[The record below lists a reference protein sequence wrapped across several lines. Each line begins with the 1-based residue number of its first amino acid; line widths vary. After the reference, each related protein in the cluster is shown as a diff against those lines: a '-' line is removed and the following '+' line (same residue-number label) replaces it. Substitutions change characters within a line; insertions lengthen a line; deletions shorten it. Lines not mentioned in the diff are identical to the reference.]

1 MSISRSGSSQNRY
14 ILIPTGN
21 KSKIVSKVYAE
32 ALQDQEI
39 NRKRYQ
45 LSTWT
50 GPQDPGRDR

>member
-21 KSKIVSKVYAE
+21 KSKIVVYAE

-50 GPQDPGRDR
+50 GPQVIPCII